1 MFQIAGIQL
10 RAPTNLT
17 RFLLLAI
24 LSVSLML
31 LDARAHHLQHIRSG
45 LTVLLSPIQI
55 IAAVP
60 ARLGGAVM
68 DFFRGDQPVRE
79 ELARLRAEEPLLR
92 AKMQRYEALEAENA
106 HLRAL
111 LGTSALVADRAVAA
125 ELREVASEPFRRT
138 LVIAKGEKDGL
149 YVGQPVIDAY
159 GIRGQVSEVGVLQS
173 RAILITDPGHAIPV
187 QVNRNG
193 LRAIAFGTGAPDS
206 VSIRYLTASADIKQ
220 DDLLISSGIGGSFP
234 YGYPVAKVKTIINN
248 PNEAFLDIIATP
260 VALLGHDKEV
270 LLIWPSQKVTPPPA
284 PKKPATENKPQAPK
298 KLAAPKPQ
306 PATAKPPV
314 PEPTPAVPKPAAEI
328 PNNAPPAAAPAPPPA
343 EAPTP

>member
-10 RAPTNLT
+10 RAPSNLT
-17 RFLLLAI
+17 RFLLLAV

-31 LDARAHHLQHIRSG
+31 LDARAHHLQHIRAG
-45 LTVLLSPIQI
+45 LTVLLSPIQV

-60 ARLGGAVM
+60 VRLGGAVM
-68 DFFRGDQPVRE
+68 DFFRGDQPLHE
-79 ELARLRAEEPLLR
+79 ELARLHTEQPLLLAR
-92 AKMQRYEALEAENA
+92 MQRYEALEAENA

-111 LGTSALVADRAVAA
+111 LGTSALVADKAVAA

-138 LVIAKGEKDGL
+138 LIIAKGEKDGL

-159 GIRGQVSEVGVLQS
+159 GIRGQVSEVGILQS
-173 RAILITDPGHAIPV
+173 KAILITDPGHAIPV

-206 VSIRYLTASADIKQ
+206 VSIRYLTASADIKEG
-220 DDLLISSGIGGSFP
+220 DLLISSGIGGSFP
-234 YGYPVAKVKTIINN
+234 YGYPVARIKQVINN

-270 LLIWPSQKVTPPPA
+270 LLIWPSQKVLPPPTPA
-284 PKKPATENKPQAPK
+284 KPLAEKKPVASKKPAT
-298 KLAAPKPQ
+298 PKPQ
-306 PATAKPPV
+306 PAAVKPPV
-314 PEPTPAVPKPAAEI
+314 PQAAPKPDPEALTGT
-328 PNNAPPAAAPAPPPA
+328 PPSPAPLPS
-343 EAPTP
+343 PTEGATP